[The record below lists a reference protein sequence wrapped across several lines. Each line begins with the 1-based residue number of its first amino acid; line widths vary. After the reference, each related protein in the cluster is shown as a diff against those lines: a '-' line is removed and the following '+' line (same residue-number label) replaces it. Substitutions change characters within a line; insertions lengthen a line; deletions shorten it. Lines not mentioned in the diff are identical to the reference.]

1 MMRPTC
7 PHAVLLASLLTLL
20 PLCSHARPRIMID
33 AGHGGT
39 NQGAPGPLIQRYEK
53 QLTLALARRTARYL
67 RLGLPGVEVLM
78 TRERDRYL
86 TLAQRVRMA
95 NRARA
100 DLFIS
105 LHLNATESHSQ
116 RGFETF
122 FLSRDASAAEAQ
134 AAAGTSAPSASG
146 SSSTVDKILADL
158 RRVAAHGESAQ
169 LARSIQ
175 RALERVRGRALNRG
189 VRQAPFDVLIG
200 LTMPGVLVEAGFID
214 HPLECKQM
222 ADPGV
227 QEAIS
232 AAVAA
237 GVIAHHLDRRAPV
250 KLSAR

>member
-1 MMRPTC
+1 MMHLMRLT
-7 PHAVLLASLLTLL
+7 AALIASLMSLL
-20 PLCSHARPRIMID
+20 PLTTSARPRIMID

-39 NQGAPGPLIQRYEK
+39 NRGAPGPLIQRYEK
-53 QLTLALARRTARYL
+53 QLTLALARRTARHL

-100 DLFIS
+100 DLFVS

-134 AAAGTSAPSASG
+134 AAAATAEASKPP
-146 SSSTVDKILADL
+146 STVGRILADL

-169 LARSIQ
+169 LAKAVQ
-175 RALERVRGRALNRG
+175 QALERVRGRAHNRG
-189 VRQAPFDVLIG
+189 VRQAPFDVLLG
-200 LTMPGVLVEAGFID
+200 LKMPGVLVEAAFID
-214 HPLECKQM
+214 HPLECKELVN
-222 ADPGV
+222 PGV

-237 GVIAHHLDRRAPV
+237 GVIAHHLGKQAPV
-250 KLSAR
+250 QLSSR

>member
-7 PHAVLLASLLTLL
+7 PTAVLLASLLSLL
-20 PLCSHARPRIMID
+20 PLGSEARPRIMID

-78 TRERDRYL
+78 TRQRDRYL

-95 NRARA
+95 NRARV
-100 DLFIS
+100 DLFVS

-122 FLSRDASAAEAQ
+122 FLSREASAAEAQ
-134 AAAGTSAPSASG
+134 AATSTAAS
-146 SSSTVDKILADL
+146 SQASTVVKILADL

-169 LARSIQ
+169 LARVIQ

-214 HPLECKQM
+214 HPLESKQM

-237 GVIAHHLDRRAPV
+237 GVIEHQLGKQAQI
-250 KLSAR
+250 KLSTR

>member
-7 PHAVLLASLLTLL
+7 HFAVLLASLLTLL

-105 LHLNATESHSQ
+105 LHFNATESHSQ

-134 AAAGTSAPSASG
+134 AAASTTSGQG
-146 SSSTVDKILADL
+146 STTMDKILADL

-169 LARSIQ
+169 LARGIQ

-200 LTMPGVLVEAGFID
+200 LAMPGVLVEAGFID
-214 HPLECKQM
+214 HPLESKQM

-237 GVIAHHLDRRAPV
+237 GVIEHHLSKRAPV